1 MSPHLF
7 ALIER
12 GHGHVAVLGLALLLH
27 PVVAL
32 WRRRSVGV
40 WTVRTA
46 WLAAVLLLA
55 VFAVG
60 CWLYPSWRQHIKPGL
75 QAAENA
81 LWLRFETKEH
91 LAALTAALALGG
103 AVCVQAT
110 RTDDALRPTAVALLL
125 SAFVCGLATA
135 GLGVWVGA
143 GVHGAW

>member
-1 MSPHLF
+1 MSAHFF

-12 GHGHVAVLGLALLLH
+12 GHGHAAVLGLALLLH
-27 PVVAL
+27 PAVAL
-32 WRRRSVGV
+32 WRRRGVGT

-55 VFAVG
+55 VFFVG
-60 CWLYPSWRQHIKPGL
+60 CWLYPSWRLHIKPDL
-75 QAAENA
+75 QAANNP

-110 RTDDALRPTAVALLL
+110 REDDALRRPAIALLV
-125 SAFVCGLATA
+125 SAFACGLATA
-135 GLGVWVGA
+135 GLGVWVAA